1 LAVIKL
7 LSKGEFCV
15 SDLVTELKMPQS
27 KVSLILKDL
36 RDLDLV
42 SVVGLG
48 KRRFYNINRIVFDKY
63 LSDIKKMLSDFEANG
78 SNEIIVRRKVLF
90 SN

>member
-1 LAVIKL
+1 MAVLKL
-7 LSKGEFCV
+7 LNKGEFCV
-15 SDLVTELKMPQS
+15 NDMVEELKFSQP

-36 RDLDLV
+36 RDLNLV
-42 SVVGLG
+42 VVRPIN
-48 KRRFYNINRIVFDKY
+48 KRRFYSINRINLNKY
-63 LSDIKKMLSDFEANG
+63 LSDIKKIISDFEVNS